1 MEYGLKNKNEIT
13 DMMKMRK
20 TVMICCL
27 LLSVAGCLAQP
38 GWVKNASKS
47 VFTLKTFS
55 ADGSLIASSNGFFT
69 GANGEAVSNFTPFK
83 GAARA
88 VIIDFQGKELPVVSI
103 LGANDMYDV
112 VKFRVKGKTQPIGI
126 SASTASEGSNV
137 WLLPYHEVKNV
148 MKGVVRK
155 AEKFHQNYN
164 YYTVAMTMPENSVS
178 CPLLNEAGDVIGLM
192 QQPASLKDTLS
203 YAVGAS
209 FADSLKISGFS
220 INDATL
226 KLTSIKKELPDD
238 INEATLA
245 LYLANSQTDSLTY
258 TTMINDFIEKFPN
271 SPDGYSYRAQMLSN
285 NGDFAA
291 AQKDMEQAI
300 KLAEKKEEVHFSY
313 ARLIYNKEIYQ
324 SAQPYPSWSLDK
336 ALSEIRE
343 AIGISSQ
350 PTYRQLEAAI
360 LFAQQNYDEAYNIYH
375 ELTDSELRGVE
386 IFYAAARCKEMQKD
400 TTAMLALMDSTM
412 NTFSK
417 PYLKEAAPY
426 LWARAQARVNA
437 GKYRDGIND
446 MNDYEELMKATID
459 DNFYYV
465 RHQAEIKGRLYQQA
479 LNDIN
484 RAIQMNPQEILYY
497 AEKASLEVRV
507 GMYDQAIV
515 TAQECIQID
524 PNNSDG
530 YLFLGLAQCLK
541 GQKAEGIANLQ
552 KAKDLGD
559 EQAEGLIEK
568 YK

>member
-1 MEYGLKNKNEIT
+1 
-13 DMMKMRK
+13 MRK

-38 GWVKNASKS
+38 RWVKNASKS

-69 GANGEAVSNFTPFK
+69 GASGEAVSNFTPFK
-83 GAARA
+83 GATRA

-112 VKFRVKGKTQPIGI
+112 VKFRVKGKTQPMSI

-155 AEKFHQNYN
+155 AEKFHQNYD
-164 YYTVAMTMPENSVS
+164 YYTVAITMPENSVS
-178 CPLLNEAGDVIGLM
+178 CPLLNDAGEVIGMM
-192 QQPASLKDTLS
+192 QQPASVKDTLN

-220 INDATL
+220 MNDATL
-226 KLTSIKKELPDD
+226 KLTQIKKELPDD
-238 INEATLA
+238 ITEATLA
-245 LYLANSQTDSLTY
+245 LYLANSQADSITY
-258 TTMINDFIEKFPN
+258 ATMVNDFLEKFPN
-271 SPDGYSYRAQMLSN
+271 AADGYSYRAQLLAG

-291 AQKDMEQAI
+291 AQQDMEQAI
-300 KLAEKKEEVHFSY
+300 KLAEKKEEAHFSY
-313 ARLIYNKEIYQ
+313 AHLIYNKEVYQ
-324 SAQPYPSWSLDK
+324 SAQPYSNWSLDK
-336 ALSEIRE
+336 ALTEVRE
-343 AIGISSQ
+343 AIGINSQ

-360 LFAQQNYDEAYNIYH
+360 LFAQQKYDESYNIYH
-375 ELTDSELRGVE
+375 ELTDSELRSAE
-386 IFYAAARCKEMQKD
+386 IFYAAARCKEMLKD

-426 LWARAQARVNA
+426 LWARAQAKLNT
-437 GKYRDGIND
+437 GKYRDAITD
-446 MNDYEELMKATID
+446 MNEYENLMKATID

-484 RAIQMNPQEILYY
+484 RAVQMNPQEILYY

-507 GMYDQAIV
+507 GMYDQAMQ

-524 PNNSDG
+524 SNNSDG

-552 KAKDLGD
+552 KARDLGD
-559 EQAEGLIEK
+559 AQAEGLIEK